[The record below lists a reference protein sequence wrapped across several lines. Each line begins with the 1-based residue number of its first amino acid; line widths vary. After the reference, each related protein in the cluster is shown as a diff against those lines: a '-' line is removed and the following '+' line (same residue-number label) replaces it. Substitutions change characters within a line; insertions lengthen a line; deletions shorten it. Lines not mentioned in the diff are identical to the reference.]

1 MTDFKHLHKSN
12 WPARPLPKWKKAV
25 EEITGGLLIFAMF
38 SGLGWFAVIQY
49 ARVHP

>member
-12 WPARPLPKWKKAV
+12 WPEKPLPKWK

-38 SGLGWFAVIQY
+38 AGLLWFASIQY